1 MAKFL
6 FMMKVNKTG
15 NKFRPI
21 KYRWG
26 PKQHPAKLWLFQS
39 LSTVFFNV
47 FCWPWIG
54 SHQHPAQHGIVCLL
68 ECLPSA
74 VSCYHRR
81 NLKTITGEIT
91 HPHFFLLTELV
102 GVGLGN
108 LIWSIS
114 VGNFLGSI
122 IYTLCPPFFFLLLI
136 LIWNILIGN
145 CLSPLS
151 TQPQFEPHKLIHV
164 LIDSP
169 KLFGCR
175 KLTYVVV
182 HLAS

>member
-6 FMMKVNKTG
+6 FMMKVNKIG

-21 KYRWG
+21 MYSWG
-26 PKQHPAKLWLFQS
+26 PKQHPAKVWLFQS

-91 HPHFFLLTELV
+91 HPHFFFWRSWWVLALV
-102 GVGLGN
+102 
-108 LIWSIS
+108 IWFK
-114 VGNFLGSI
+114 VFQYLGSI

-169 KLFGCR
+169 KLFDCR